1 MFGGIAE
8 EDTGSRE
15 QG

>member
-1 MFGGIAE
+1 MFGGIAK